1 LTVVNIYPKDLSESL
16 EFHLVLEEVEKRCL
30 TAEGVERVRKIRPM
44 DKQSEITKLL
54 QQTEE
59 MRRVEVREDQY
70 PIPPSIDTRPY
81 LDKLAIEDYVL
92 ETSAIHS
99 IRTMAVAA
107 GTMAKFYSGRQE
119 DYPALAQLCATID
132 YNKSINTTISG
143 VLDKDGNILPNASPE
158 LVKIKKAIDQA
169 TRDLDKAFSAALKRL
184 RAENKLGDVEESM
197 RNNRRV
203 LGVVSEHKRQVR
215 GIIHDES
222 ETGKTAFIEPE
233 AVVHIQ
239 NELFELERSWQ
250 REVYRIM
257 KEICAFLRPLIPQ
270 LQQYQWLL
278 AVMDVNRA
286 KARYAVDT
294 EASLPGIVDEPM
306 IHLYNARHPVLYLL
320 NKRQKKQVVPL
331 NIEMNYDNRIV
342 VISGPNAG
350 GKSVAMKTVGLLQW
364 MAQSGLLIPAD
375 DQSKVGIFKT
385 FLGDI
390 GDSQS
395 LEDELSTYSS
405 RLMKMREFLK
415 RADKR
420 SLLLIDE
427 FGTGTDPSMGGAIAE
442 AALEVLNEQKT
453 LGVITTHYANLKSY
467 AENHPGIINASMLY
481 DELELKPAYQLEMGK
496 PGSSYAMEIAGKSGL
511 PEALIEKARSLLDQ
525 EHVKFEELLKSVR
538 VEKEH
543 LKLRRRDLEKDLNDL
558 KDREQ
563 KLQQRIRK
571 NKEMEAAFQRKKLE
585 KRDEALR
592 NMEDEFRQHMQS
604 LKDAQPADQEA
615 ARRKLR
621 QFINTQKKERDHA
634 AGKLRKVTGKQEGGA
649 LQEGDLVTL
658 LEGDQQG
665 EITKI
670 RSGKAEVV
678 FGNLKSTV
686 PLSELRRS
694 DAIQKQEK
702 QTTRV
707 QVDLEKETIFELDI
721 RGMDKFT
728 ALTEVEKFLDGA
740 LVRNFHRVRIIHGV
754 GTGVLREAVHYV
766 VKDHPAVESYETGS
780 DSEAGTGST
789 IIYL

>member
-1 LTVVNIYPKDLSESL
+1 MNIFPKDLSESL
-16 EFHLVLEEVEKRCL
+16 EFHLVLKEVENRCL
-30 TAEGVERVRKIRPM
+30 TPEGVERVRKIRPM
-44 DKQSEITKLL
+44 DKHSEITKLL

-59 MRRVEVREDQY
+59 MRLVEIREDQY
-70 PIPPSIDTRPY
+70 PVPPSLDTRPY
-81 LDKLAIEDYVL
+81 IDKLAIEDYVL
-92 ETSAIHS
+92 ETSAIHA
-99 IRTMAVAA
+99 IRTMAVSA
-107 GTMAKFYSGRQE
+107 GSIVKFYKGKQD
-119 DYPALAQLCATID
+119 DYPALAQLCGSID
-132 YNKSINTTISG
+132 YDKSINTTISG
-143 VLDKDGNILPNASPE
+143 VLDKDGHILPNASPE
-158 LVKIKKAIDQA
+158 LVKIRKAMDQA

-203 LGVVSEHKRQVR
+203 LGVISEHKRQVR

-239 NELFELERSWQ
+239 DELFELERSWQ

-257 KEICAFLRPLIPQ
+257 KEICAFLRPLILR

-278 AVMDVNRA
+278 AVMDVTRA
-286 KARYAVDT
+286 KARYAVDI
-294 EASLPGIVDEPM
+294 EAALPAIVEQPM

-320 NKRQKKQVVPL
+320 NRKQKKKVVPL
-331 NIEMNYDNRIV
+331 HIEMNYDNRLV

-364 MAQSGLLIPAD
+364 MVQSGLLIPAD
-375 DQSKVGIFKT
+375 DHSKVGIFRT

-405 RLMKMREFLK
+405 RLMKMREFLQ
-415 RADKR
+415 RANQR

-427 FGTGTDPSMGGAIAE
+427 FGAGTDPSMGGAIAE
-442 AALEVLNEQKT
+442 AALEALNEKKT
-453 LGVITTHYANLKSY
+453 MGVITTHYANLKSY

-511 PEALIEKARSLLDQ
+511 PVALIEKARSLLDQ

-543 LKLRRRDLEKDLNDL
+543 LKLRRRDLEKDLSDL
-558 KDREQ
+558 KERED

-585 KRDEALR
+585 KRDEVLR
-592 NMEDEFRQHMQS
+592 RIEDEFRQHMQS

-621 QFINTQKKERDHA
+621 QFINTQKKERDQA
-634 AGKLRKVTGKQEGGA
+634 AGKLRKVAGKTPGGT
-649 LQEGDLVTL
+649 LQEGDFVTL
-658 LEGDQQG
+658 LDGDQQG

-670 RSGKAEVV
+670 KSGKAEVV
-678 FGNLKSTV
+678 LGNLKSTV
-686 PLSELRRS
+686 PLTELRRS
-694 DAIQKQEK
+694 DEIQKK
-702 QTTRV
+702 VKPTTKV
-707 QVDLEKETIFELDI
+707 LVDLEKETIFELDI

-728 ALTEVEKFLDGA
+728 ALSEVEKFLDGA

-754 GTGVLREAVHYV
+754 GTGVLKEAVHYV
-766 VKDHPAVESYETGS
+766 VKDHPAVENYETGS